1 MDQRKPTAEG
11 TASGLAERVWSA
23 GEKIAELLSP
33 RSVMSATAQAAG
45 EPARVLSPRTM
56 SEVTLS
62 KPVTDLAVK
71 AGRQTGAAVSQAA
84 RAVGQE
90 TGARALDTA
99 KLARDAGQGAR
110 ERTFATDKSILGVA
124 DKIRG
129 NIYNTDQLA
138 KDVTRGSN
146 ILAPLEQ
153 SFGIIPAG
161 SLTTGVTQAKP
172 FFDVSVPTTEFPMR
186 EVLFGPGYE
195 AVFNRG
201 VPSRAEVEQQTSRK
215 LSEMQT
221 AIEARRPNKDAYKE
235 DWSNYAADISR
246 YGGLSPD
253 FTTAVIMK
261 ESTGN
266 PNAVAVDPE
275 GRITAVGLYQFTDA
289 TGEEFGLI
297 ERDASGKIIRDDRTD
312 PFKSTDAFVRLTQ
325 RNTRRFKQLFNR
337 APDMNEMYM
346 AHMMGP
352 DGYAALYNAP
362 DINAVEA
369 LQKNLGISKGKAS
382 PMIWRNLPGRTNK
395 EKQERSEN
403 ITAKEFIL
411 LHTGMF
417 NKFIPKQKTPEY
429 RDGGLIGP
437 GGIPMRR
444 FYDPQATPRMQFGY
458 NPPSSMPPARAAMP
472 EAVAPPMPTPTMPR
486 RTEQPGLV
494 PPPNFFER
502 RFPSY
507 QEGGMVGPGGMPM
520 RPAGVSS
527 PVAPTMSAQELDTEI
542 QRMMA
547 QNPQA
552 VQQIQQEIMSAM
564 QTGELTPQEL
574 NMMVQL
580 ATLAAQN
587 PQMYPQI
594 RQFAIQQGI
603 ATEEDLGPTYDQG
616 LVFVILL
623 ASKAAQQQ
631 AQGGAS
637 ISAGQVPQAAMQP
650 PVASMMGG
658 GPLPQKS
665 MNADGSVPII
675 AHEGEYVIPKEIVMR
690 KGTDFFDKLIGK
702 DQNATG
708 DVK

>member
-1 MDQRKPTAEG
+1 MDQRKPTAEDTDPG
-11 TASGLAERVWSA
+11 VAERVWKSGA
-23 GEKIAELLSP
+23 EVAELLAGTIKRAGQDAASGLQ
-33 RSVMSATAQAAG
+33 RAG
-45 EPARVLSPRTM
+45 EDTM
-56 SEVTLS
+56 AGLQRAGERAAPLLQRAGKDAVTGLQRAGKDAVTGLQRAGQEV
-62 KPVTDLAVK
+62 A
-71 AGRQTGAAVSQAA
+71 TGAQKLQADVMQNPFVKRLEGA
-84 RAVGQE
+84 AQDAEDFAQRAAAMFPEVASNYDYMPS
-90 TGARALDTA
+90 TGFDFS
-99 KLARDAGQGAR
+99 G
-110 ERTFATDKSILGVA
+110 
-124 DKIRG
+124 
-129 NIYNTDQLA
+129 
-138 KDVTRGSN
+138 
-146 ILAPLEQ
+146 APLDFTRRIF
-153 SFGIIPAG
+153 S
-161 SLTTGVTQAKP
+161 TY
-172 FFDVSVPTTEFPMR
+172 VPQEIAMR
-186 EVLFGPGYE
+186 RALFGPDHR
-195 AVFNRG
+195 AVFDRRT
-201 VPSRAEVEQQTSRK
+201 PSRAEAEEQGARNV
-215 LSEMQT
+215 SEMQT
-221 AIEARRPNKDAYKE
+221 AIESRRPSKDAYKE

-266 PNAVAVDPE
+266 PNAVAVDPK

-297 ERDASGKIIRDDRTD
+297 ERDASGKIIRDDRAD
-312 PFKSTDAFVRLTQ
+312 PFKATDAFVRLTQ
-325 RNTRRFKQLFNR
+325 RNTQRFKQLFKR
-337 APDMNEMYM
+337 TPSISEMYM

-352 DGYAALYNAP
+352 DGYAALYKSP
-362 DINAVEA
+362 DMNAVEA
-369 LQKNLGISKGKAS
+369 LQKNLGISKGRAS
-382 PMIWRNLPGRTNK
+382 PMIWRNLPGRSDK
-395 EKQERSEN
+395 EKQKRAEN
-403 ITAKEFIL
+403 ITAEEYIL
-411 LHTGMF
+411 WHTGKF
-417 NKFIPKQKTPEY
+417 SEFIPKQKVPEY

-437 GGIPMRR
+437 GGMPMRR

-458 NPPSSMPPARAAMP
+458 NPPASIPPARAEMP
-472 EAVAPPMPTPTMPR
+472 EVIAPPMQTPTMPR

-494 PPPNFFER
+494 PPPAFIER
-502 RFPSY
+502 RFPSF

-520 RPAGVSS
+520 RPAGVGQQT
-527 PVAPTMSAQELDTEI
+527 APTMSAQELDAEI

-650 PVASMMGG
+650 PVASMMNG